1 MLDKNSISKAIDNLR
16 LPMAIMVVA
25 IHCYFFNSLNI
36 NALPSKWGGVFVEWI
51 INICSIVL
59 TGLCGAHVFCY
70 KRLSVFLAS
79 G

>member
-36 NALPSKWGGVFVEWI
+36 NALPSKWGGGGGG
-51 INICSIVL
+51 
-59 TGLCGAHVFCY
+59 GLCVGINNF
-70 KRLSVFLAS
+70 FLL
-79 G
+79 